1 MEDGELLRAAAR
13 ADVEVAQHIAKLCWL
28 VVDQMGVERAAE
40 LMVGVDGQRRRKVN
54 RSSVVVGEDL
64 STRDGKVVKVS
75 AKKNTCIRTDQKS
88 CEKSCEGT
96 EMASASPPRCFS
108 ATFFFT
114 RFMTMLLISKRPS
127 DRKFS

>member
-1 MEDGELLRAAAR
+1 MGSSAGCGRGWFGGSAACSQALVVGCGPDEGGEDCRTKCR
-13 ADVEVAQHIAKLCWL
+13 WL
-28 VVDQMGVERAAE
+28 VARHM
-40 LMVGVDGQRRRKVN
+40 MRRGD
-54 RSSVVVGEDL
+54 RSSVVLGKGL

-114 RFMTMLLISKRPS
+114 RFMTMLLINK
-127 DRKFS
+127 KN

>member
-1 MEDGELLRAAAR
+1 MEV
-13 ADVEVAQHIAKLCWL
+13 VEHISKLCWF
-28 VVDQMGVERAAE
+28 VVDQMGVERTAE

-54 RSSVVVGEDL
+54 RSSVVVGEGL

-75 AKKNTCIRTDQKS
+75 AKKNTCIRSDQKS

-114 RFMTMLLISKRPS
+114 RFMTMLLI
-127 DRKFS
+127 RKDQLIQNLARGFTQ

>member
-1 MEDGELLRAAAR
+1 MEV
-13 ADVEVAQHIAKLCWL
+13 VEHISKLCWF
-28 VVDQMGVERAAE
+28 VVDQMGVERTAE

-54 RSSVVVGEDL
+54 RSSVVVGEGL

-75 AKKNTCIRTDQKS
+75 AKKDTCIRTDQKS

-127 DRKFS
+127 DRKFN

>member
-1 MEDGELLRAAAR
+1 M
-13 ADVEVAQHIAKLCWL
+13 
-28 VVDQMGVERAAE
+28 M
-40 LMVGVDGQRRRKVN
+40 RRGD
-54 RSSVVVGEDL
+54 RSSVVLGKGL

-114 RFMTMLLISKRPS
+114 RFMTMLLISKRALLIENLA
-127 DRKFS
+127 RGFTQ

>member
-1 MEDGELLRAAAR
+1 MS
-13 ADVEVAQHIAKLCWL
+13 KLWWL
-28 VVDQMGVERAAE
+28 YVDQMRVERTAE
-40 LMVGVDGQRRRKVN
+40 LSIGVAGHMMRKVD

-64 STRDGKVVKVS
+64 SKRDGKVKVS
-75 AKKNTCIRTDQKS
+75 AKKNTCNRTDQKS

-114 RFMTMLLISKRPS
+114 RFMTMLLISKRPP

>member
-1 MEDGELLRAAAR
+1 ME
-13 ADVEVAQHIAKLCWL
+13 VVHHIAKLYWFG
-28 VVDQMGVERAAE
+28 VDQMRVERTVKLSIYRGAR
-40 LMVGVDGQRRRKVN
+40 QRVRKVD

-64 STRDGKVVKVS
+64 STRDGKVKVS

-114 RFMTMLLISKRPS
+114 RFMTIMLLI
-127 DRKFS
+127 RKDQLIENLARGFTQ

>member
-1 MEDGELLRAAAR
+1 
-13 ADVEVAQHIAKLCWL
+13 
-28 VVDQMGVERAAE
+28 MGVERTTE
-40 LMVGVDGQRRRKVN
+40 LSVGVAGHMMRKVD
-54 RSSVVVGEDL
+54 RSSVLVGKGL
-64 STRDGKVVKVS
+64 STRDGKVAKVS

-114 RFMTMLLISKRPS
+114 RFMTMLLINKKKT
-127 DRKFS
+127 D